1 MKTVKILDVDI
12 NEDDPD
18 VLEKLEKA
26 LLTKASAS
34 LAELLSSSAEGVRL
48 DAIREVIDLYGKS
61 KTRMREP
68 GGAGGA
74 PPALINFNLGYL
86 PTAAKGLQDVLLRSA
101 GDAQVV
107 SIEQE
112 KR

>member
-61 KTRMREP
+61 KTRMRET
-68 GGAGGA
+68 GGGGA

>member
-61 KTRMREP
+61 KTRMRET
-68 GGAGGA
+68 GGASGA